1 VSAGDTL
8 RITKNFLTNGRKF
21 RNNELVTVKEIKG
34 GIALFSD
41 GRQLPDI
48 DVHQIHSD
56 QGICV
61 TSHAAQGKTVD
72 QVLVSVPVSAFSQ
85 VNEAQLYVSMSRAR
99 HAMHLFTDSK
109 AALREAVTK
118 TSERPSAISLLGRAV
133 TKAFGLDHARW
144 KAFHQAQRVDMA
156 RGMER

>member
-1 VSAGDTL
+1 VQVSVGDQI
-8 RITKNFLTNGRKF
+8 RVTKNFKGF
-21 RNNELVTVKEIKG
+21 RNNELLHVTGIEPRSIQTDKG
-34 GIALFSD
+34 A
-41 GRQLPDI
+41 I
-48 DVHQIHSD
+48 DTSKPVHLD

-99 HAMHLFTDSK
+99 HSMRLFTDSR

-118 TSERPSAISLLGRAV
+118 TSERVSALSLLSQAV
-133 TKAFGLDHARW
+133 TKAMDLDHARW

-156 RGMER
+156 RAMER